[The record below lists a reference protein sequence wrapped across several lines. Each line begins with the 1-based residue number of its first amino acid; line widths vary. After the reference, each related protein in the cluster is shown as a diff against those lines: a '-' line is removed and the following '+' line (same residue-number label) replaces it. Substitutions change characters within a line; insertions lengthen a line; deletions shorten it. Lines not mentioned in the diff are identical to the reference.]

1 MRILH
6 ILSAIWKKSVNEFL
20 IYRGTSLITFLLALI
35 FFLIQIFTGHIYF
48 ASTHS
53 INGWTQN
60 QYLIMLSCIS
70 LATYL
75 YNIFFIVGH
84 EELASNILNGNLDYY
99 LMRPISSY
107 WSATCSQ
114 IDIPSIFNLIVSSI
128 FFSFYIIKERVT
140 GLKILLLILIIVL
153 NSFFIFVLNQIF
165 ISLNFWINGLTAIN
179 GIVEDSISIA
189 SRPMQIFPR
198 IIQNIFT
205 FVIPILLVTNV
216 PIMILK
222 GQKSVIIIYYL
233 VFVLLAYFG
242 SKLMWKKGLTRYS
255 SAN

>member
-1 MRILH
+1 M
-6 ILSAIWKKSVNEFL
+6 
-20 IYRGTSLITFLLALI
+20 
-35 FFLIQIFTGHIYF
+35 
-48 ASTHS
+48 
-53 INGWTQN
+53 
-60 QYLIMLSCIS
+60 
-70 LATYL
+70 
-75 YNIFFIVGH
+75 
-84 EELASNILNGNLDYY
+84 
-99 LMRPISSY
+99 
-107 WSATCSQ
+107 
-114 IDIPSIFNLIVSSI
+114 
-128 FFSFYIIKERVT
+128 
-140 GLKILLLILIIVL
+140 
-153 NSFFIFVLNQIF
+153 
-165 ISLNFWINGLTAIN
+165 
-179 GIVEDSISIA
+179 EDSISIA